1 MSQDKDLPSTE
12 VAQRLFVV
20 FLNTKND
27 QKLSNQSNILC
38 CNILSLKEL
47 GDREE
52 LIKELESQVEC
63 LRGEQERLKRNNEE
77 EVDQLNAV
85 IDKLQQEL
93 SNIEQKQVLE
103 EDEDTRAEQES
114 AAWALNKEEYDQMK
128 QSMDL
133 AIKEL
138 TTLKTEHARL
148 LKNYLCLKESA
159 KALAETEQPQSPDP
173 ELEDALIQKT
183 AGFVVMQ
190 AQVQAL
196 EQSATSRLEE
206 LGLRVQ
212 ELEEALHEKEG
223 ELQRCRLQL
232 ERAGRH
238 AEDWQQKASELEVKL
253 GDQMNEGLAV
263 QQQPE
268 RSKAATKIQ
277 TAKVMEEQPEPV
289 EQRLIVDPHSYDFG
303 LTKMDFGE
311 IRQLRQASTGKVFHL
326 TQRLQEL
333 EVGLSGI
340 QKDQELQK
348 QLLCSSEEE
357 VLEYERRLSVLM
369 DLLRQM
375 KSRTHRRAAAEVRVS
390 ARLTGSLR

>member
-1 MSQDKDLPSTE
+1 M
-12 VAQRLFVV
+12 
-20 FLNTKND
+20 
-27 QKLSNQSNILC
+27 LC

-47 GDREE
+47 DDREE
-52 LIKELESQVEC
+52 LIKELESRVEC

-93 SNIEQKQVLE
+93 SNIEQKQVSE
-103 EDEDTRAEQES
+103 EDEDTGAEQES
-114 AAWALNKEEYDQMK
+114 AAWALDKEEYDQMK

-133 AIKEL
+133 ATKEL
-138 TTLKTEHARL
+138 TKLKTEHTRL

-183 AGFVVMQ
+183 ASLVVMQ

-212 ELEEALHEKEG
+212 ELEEALNEKEG
-223 ELQRCRLQL
+223 ELQHCRLQL
-232 ERAGRH
+232 EQAEGH

-253 GDQMNEGLAV
+253 GDKGDEVNEGS
-263 QQQPE
+263 QE
-268 RSKAATKIQ
+268 
-277 TAKVMEEQPEPV
+277 MEARLGHVEP
-289 EQRLIVDPHSYDFG
+289 RLMAHVDPHRYDFG
-303 LTKMDFGE
+303 IPKMDFRE
-311 IRQLRQASTGKVFHL
+311 IGQLRQASTGKVFHL

-348 QLLCSSEEE
+348 QLLSSSEEE

-375 KSRTHRRAAAEVRVS
+375 KSRTHQRASAAAEVRVS
-390 ARLTGSLR
+390 TRLARPLR

>member
-1 MSQDKDLPSTE
+1 M
-12 VAQRLFVV
+12 
-20 FLNTKND
+20 
-27 QKLSNQSNILC
+27 LC
-38 CNILSLKEL
+38 CNIFSLKEL
-47 GDREE
+47 DDREE

-77 EVDQLNAV
+77 EVDQLNDV

-93 SNIEQKQVLE
+93 SNIEQKQVSE
-103 EDEDTRAEQES
+103 DDEDARAEQES
-114 AAWALNKEEYDQMK
+114 AAWALNKEEYEQMK

-133 AIKEL
+133 ATKEL
-138 TTLKTEHARL
+138 TTLKTEHTRL

-183 AGFVVMQ
+183 AGLVVMQ

-196 EQSATSRLEE
+196 EQSAASRLEE

-212 ELEEALHEKEG
+212 ELEEALNEKEG
-223 ELQRCRLQL
+223 ELQHCRLQL
-232 ERAGRH
+232 ERAERR
-238 AEDWQQKASELEVKL
+238 AEDWQQKASELEV
-253 GDQMNEGLAV
+253 NEVLAV

-268 RSKAATKIQ
+268 GSQEMEERLGHVEPPLM
-277 TAKVMEEQPEPV
+277 AKV
-289 EQRLIVDPHSYDFG
+289 DPPRYDFG
-303 LTKMDFGE
+303 DFGLPKMDFRE
-311 IRQLRQASTGKVFHL
+311 IGQLRQASTGKVFHL

-348 QLLCSSEEE
+348 QLLSSSEEE

-375 KSRTHRRAAAEVRVS
+375 KSRTHQRASAAAEVRVGT
-390 ARLTGSLR
+390 RVTRSLRWL

>member
-1 MSQDKDLPSTE
+1 M
-12 VAQRLFVV
+12 
-20 FLNTKND
+20 
-27 QKLSNQSNILC
+27 
-38 CNILSLKEL
+38 
-47 GDREE
+47 
-52 LIKELESQVEC
+52 EC
-63 LRGEQERLKRNNEE
+63 LRGEQERLKWNNEE

-93 SNIEQKQVLE
+93 SNIEQKQVSE
-103 EDEDTRAEQES
+103 EDEDTRAEHES
-114 AAWALNKEEYDQMK
+114 AAWALNKEEFDQMK

-133 AIKEL
+133 ATKEL
-138 TTLKTEHARL
+138 TTLKTEHTRL

-173 ELEDALIQKT
+173 ELEDALIQRT
-183 AGFVVMQ
+183 AGLLVMQ

-212 ELEEALHEKEG
+212 ELEEALNEKEG
-223 ELQRCRLQL
+223 ELQHCRLQL
-232 ERAGRH
+232 EQAERH
-238 AEDWQQKASELEVKL
+238 TEDRQQKVSELEV
-253 GDQMNEGLAV
+253 DEALAM

-268 RSKAATKIQ
+268 RSKEL
-277 TAKVMEEQPEPV
+277 EEP
-289 EQRLIVDPHSYDFG
+289 RLMANVDPHRYDFG
-303 LTKMDFGE
+303 DFGIPKMDFRETG
-311 IRQLRQASTGKVFHL
+311 QLRQVSTGKVFHL

-348 QLLCSSEEE
+348 QLLSSSEEE

-375 KSRTHRRAAAEVRVS
+375 KSRTHQRASAAAEVRVS
-390 ARLTGSLR
+390 TGLTRSLR

>member
-1 MSQDKDLPSTE
+1 M
-12 VAQRLFVV
+12 
-20 FLNTKND
+20 
-27 QKLSNQSNILC
+27 IC
-38 CNILSLKEL
+38 CNIFSLKEL
-47 GDREE
+47 DDREE

-63 LRGEQERLKRNNEE
+63 LRGEQERLKKNNEE

-93 SNIEQKQVLE
+93 SNIEQKQVSE

-114 AAWALNKEEYDQMK
+114 ATWALDKEEYDQMK

-133 AIKEL
+133 ATKEL
-138 TTLKTEHARL
+138 TTLKTEHTRL

-196 EQSATSRLEE
+196 EQSATSRLDE

-212 ELEEALHEKEG
+212 ELEEALNEKEG
-223 ELQRCRLQL
+223 ELQHCRLQL
-232 ERAGRH
+232 
-238 AEDWQQKASELEVKL
+238 EDWQQKALKLEVKVRKK
-253 GDQMNEGLAV
+253 MNEVFAM
-263 QQQPE
+263 QQQRERPE
-268 RSKAATKIQ
+268 E
-277 TAKVMEEQPEPV
+277 MEEQLEHVRPS
-289 EQRLIVDPHSYDFG
+289 LMASDPHSYDFG
-303 LTKMDFGE
+303 DFGIPKIDFRE
-311 IRQLRQASTGKVFHL
+311 IGQLRQASTGKVFHL

-348 QLLCSSEEE
+348 QLLSSSEEE

-375 KSRTHRRAAAEVRVS
+375 KSRTHKRASTAAEVRVS
-390 ARLTGSLR
+390 TRLTRSLR

>member
-1 MSQDKDLPSTE
+1 M
-12 VAQRLFVV
+12 AQRFFLLF
-20 FLNTKND
+20 FLKTKND

-38 CNILSLKEL
+38 CNIFSLKEL
-47 GDREE
+47 DDREE

-93 SNIEQKQVLE
+93 SNIEQKQVSE

-133 AIKEL
+133 ATKEL
-138 TTLKTEHARL
+138 TTLKTEHTRL

-159 KALAETEQPQSPDP
+159 KALAETEQSQSPDP
-173 ELEDALIQKT
+173 ELEDALMQKT

-212 ELEEALHEKEG
+212 ELEEALNEKEG
-223 ELQRCRLQL
+223 ELQHCGLQL
-232 ERAGRH
+232 EQAERH

-253 GDQMNEGLAV
+253 RDKVNEVLAV

-268 RSKAATKIQ
+268 RSKE
-277 TAKVMEEQPEPV
+277 MEERLGPV
-289 EQRLIVDPHSYDFG
+289 EPRLMANVDPHSYDFG
-303 LTKMDFGE
+303 DFGIPKIDFRE
-311 IRQLRQASTGKVFHL
+311 IGQLRQASTGKVFHL

-348 QLLCSSEEE
+348 QLLSSSEEE

-375 KSRTHRRAAAEVRVS
+375 KSRTHQRASAAAEVRVS
-390 ARLTGSLR
+390 TRLTRSLR